1 MLTLCSET
9 WENIYFLC
17 NTALVIVFRGSAFVI
32 D

>member
-9 WENIYFLC
+9 WENMYFLSS
-17 NTALVIVFRGSAFVI
+17 TALVIVFQGSASVI